1 MKPFNFK
8 MMWGFCLILAVRLN
22 GQIPNGSWRDHLPY
36 TNAIQLAEVGNSIFC
51 ATDGGLFS
59 LNKGDN
65 NIRKYSKVSGL
76 SDVEISAINYSENTK
91 TLVIAY
97 NNGNID
103 LVRNDSIINIPDI
116 KRKLITGDK
125 SIKSIFFINDDAY
138 LATGFGI
145 VVLDINRK
153 EVKDTYQFGEL
164 GTKIAVNDITFDGNF
179 LFAATDQGIYKAD
192 INSKNLVDYN
202 YWSRISNV
210 PFIDSSYFYVAYFGG
225 RLLACYKNP
234 FTNNYEV
241 IVIGDNSWEKWEF
254 GDVYCTWI
262 YEHNGKLLIV
272 SGNRVLVYDQQYNEI
287 LRVETRW
294 KRHALLDKDNIL
306 WIADFGKGLL
316 KWESGQFEEI
326 APNGPAYTDVGCIVY
341 KSGRLWVGGGNEATQ
356 YKGKGAY
363 SFIDERWKS
372 YNKKVLP
379 ELSEFYNINRIAIDP
394 SDPDHV
400 YGGSYGFGVVEF
412 EKGQVKDI
420 YDEQDG
426 VLRPVEGFGHGYIR
440 IMGMDYDE
448 NNDLWLCVDITE
460 NPVYVIRSDGEWEN
474 LEFSND
480 IFGIDT
486 RLTGIL
492 ATSFGQVWLLVKN
505 DGIFVFRE
513 NRNGTLSERFFAVK
527 NQDSE
532 LIERVFSIAEDLDG
546 NIWVGTNKGP
556 VVYYNPV
563 SIFEEQ
569 TVLGYQIQIPRND
582 GTNYADL
589 LLENEI
595 INTIAIDGANRKW
608 LGTESSGVF
617 LMSEDGKEEIH
628 NFNQDNSPLFSN
640 KTVSIAV
647 NNENGEVFFGTDKGV
662 LSFMGQA
669 TEGNEDFTD
678 VYVYPNPVREDY
690 EGDIT
695 ITGLVTDA
703 NVKITDVSGNI
714 VYETT
719 ALGGQAIWDG
729 KNFSGKRVQTGV
741 YLVFCTNEDGSK
753 THVTK
758 LLFIH

>member
-1 MKPFNFK
+1 M
-8 MMWGFCLILAVRLN
+8 
-22 GQIPNGSWRDHLPY
+22 
-36 TNAIQLAEVGNSIFC
+36 
-51 ATDGGLFS
+51 
-59 LNKGDN
+59 
-65 NIRKYSKVSGL
+65 
-76 SDVEISAINYSENTK
+76 
-91 TLVIAY
+91 
-97 NNGNID
+97 
-103 LVRNDSIINIPDI
+103 
-116 KRKLITGDK
+116 
-125 SIKSIFFINDDAY
+125 
-138 LATGFGI
+138 
-145 VVLDINRK
+145 
-153 EVKDTYQFGEL
+153 
-164 GTKIAVNDITFDGNF
+164 
-179 LFAATDQGIYKAD
+179 
-192 INSKNLVDYN
+192 
-202 YWSRISNV
+202 
-210 PFIDSSYFYVAYFGG
+210 
-225 RLLACYKNP
+225 
-234 FTNNYEV
+234 
-241 IVIGDNSWEKWEF
+241 
-254 GDVYCTWI
+254 
-262 YEHNGKLLIV
+262 
-272 SGNRVLVYDQQYNEI
+272 
-287 LRVETRW
+287 
-294 KRHALLDKDNIL
+294 
-306 WIADFGKGLL
+306 
-316 KWESGQFEEI
+316 
-326 APNGPAYTDVGCIVY
+326 
-341 KSGRLWVGGGNEATQ
+341 
-356 YKGKGAY
+356 
-363 SFIDERWKS
+363 
-372 YNKKVLP
+372 
-379 ELSEFYNINRIAIDP
+379 
-394 SDPDHV
+394 
-400 YGGSYGFGVVEF
+400 
-412 EKGQVKDI
+412 
-420 YDEQDG
+420 
-426 VLRPVEGFGHGYIR
+426 
-440 IMGMDYDE
+440 
-448 NNDLWLCVDITE
+448 DITE